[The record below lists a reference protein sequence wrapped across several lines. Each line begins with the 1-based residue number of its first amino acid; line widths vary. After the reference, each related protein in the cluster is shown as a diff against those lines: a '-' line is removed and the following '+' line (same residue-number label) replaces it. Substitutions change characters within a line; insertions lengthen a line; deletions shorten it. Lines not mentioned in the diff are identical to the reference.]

1 MEEAASSSSSS
12 AATAAS
18 SSSSAEA
25 AGTARELLREWRDAI
40 PLVFNRHHPTQH
52 RGLRDPRRAGIQQWD
67 MFEQQLDA
75 QLIDNAV
82 VNGMAMQL
90 ELDRGGGFVE
100 QPFDMPSSS
109 QSAEHNTIQDFQSS
123 EMPSWFESSVEDL
136 FRSIQPPLLAD
147 GGRASLDETAEGH
160 LSSGQGS
167 KTPSNYKRPKVLGFS
182 TPGLKAC
189 SRGSQNSCGG
199 ASHAASSLGCFYTR
213 GQQRESLPSILPTEQ
228 DNGDE
233 EQGNSSNGSGGKD
246 INPESEMEGDAPS
259 MYLTDDLLHTVFSF
273 LDQRNLCEAGLVCR
287 QWRTASEHEDFW
299 KSLHFGS
306 KITQDQVASLCRR
319 FPRAVDLS
327 FMQVNLVDE
336 VAREAMHS
344 LRYLEKLSIYKGSL
358 SDSFFTSLA
367 SDCPVLYHLTVND
380 SVLGSVGAQ
389 EVLIRHRSLCE
400 LRVTEC
406 RVMRIGIRCPRLEQL
421 YLKQTNMASAILHCP
436 CLLSLDVSSCMK
448 LSDAGVRLAA
458 ASCRMLLDL
467 NLSQCSYV
475 SDETLREIG
484 LACSNLQVLDASFC
498 PNISLQGVRMP
509 VLREL
514 MLNSCEGINSSSM
527 AALSQCFRLEA
538 LSLEACALLT
548 AVTLNLPRLHKISLG
563 HCNKLVELTLKCPAL
578 VQIDVTDCCVLKH
591 LEISSLA
598 LKRLSLQKQPIL
610 DTLALDCPH
619 LLVMNFVEC
628 DSLENSICEVLSDGG
643 GCPSLSSLTLESC
656 ERLSELRLC
665 STTLNT
671 LSLAGCQS
679 LVQVDLACANLQQL
693 LLDGCQQLSSVILAP
708 VGLQLLN
715 LGICPYVKN
724 LKIESSSMV
733 SVDLKGCGLLN
744 TADINCPQ
752 LLSLDASYCS
762 SLDDKCL
769 EAATMACPLIQ
780 SLILACCPSI
790 GPPGLLTLKKLGN
803 LTTLDLSY
811 TFLTDLSPIF
821 ESCKRLKVLR
831 LLACK
836 YLGDSALDALHC
848 KETLPELRELDL
860 SYGGLGHDALKGV
873 LTKCTYL
880 THVNFNGCAK
890 LSDLVWEVSE
900 SALSSQNSKDWQHES
915 QAYDKLSTIPK
926 AAGDEGSFSVNATE
940 NLVLQEQRMAF
951 PHALQQL
958 NCVGCPNM
966 KRVEILDAAG
976 FHDLSSSN
984 FSLSSNLK
992 EAWFECPFL
1001 TTLNLSHCTTLES
1014 LQVNCPRLVS
1024 LSLQASSIR
1033 ASDLEAVL
1041 QGCTALETL
1050 DIRNSAKIS
1059 AEDLIDVR
1067 AACPRLKRLLSSAS

>member
-1 MEEAASSSSSS
+1 MEEAASSSSS
-12 AATAAS
+12 TAAASS

-25 AGTARELLREWRDAI
+25 AGAARELLREWRDAI
-40 PLVFNRHHPTQH
+40 PLASRHQSTQH
-52 RGLRDPRRAGIQQWD
+52 RGLRDLRRVAIQQWD
-67 MFEQQLDA
+67 MFQQVDA

-90 ELDRGGGFVE
+90 ELDRRGDFVE
-100 QPFDMPSSS
+100 QPFDLPSSS
-109 QSAEHNTIQDFQSS
+109 QSAEHNTTQDFQSS
-123 EMPSWFESSVEDL
+123 EMPPWFESSVEDL

-147 GGRASLDETAEGH
+147 GGRASLDETADGH

-167 KTPSNYKRPKVLGFS
+167 NTPSNYKRPKVLGFS

-189 SRGSQNSCGG
+189 TRGSQNSRRG
-199 ASHAASSLGCFYTR
+199 ASHAASSLGCFYSR
-213 GQQRESLPSILPTEQ
+213 GKQRESAPT
-228 DNGDE
+228 DNGDV
-233 EQGNSSNGSGGKD
+233 EQGNTSNGSGGED
-246 INPESEMEGDAPS
+246 INPESEMENGAPS
-259 MYLTDDLLHTVFSF
+259 MYLTDDLLHMVFSF

-358 SDSFFTSLA
+358 SDSFFNSLA
-367 SDCPVLYHLTVND
+367 NDCPVLHHLTIND

-389 EVLIRHRSLCE
+389 EISIRHRSLCE
-400 LRVTEC
+400 LQVTEC

-421 YLKQTNMASAILHCP
+421 CLKQTNMASAILQCP
-436 CLLSLDVSSCMK
+436 SLLSLDVSSCMK
-448 LSDAGVRLAA
+448 LSDAGVRVAA
-458 ASCRMLLDL
+458 TYCRKLLDL

-484 LACSNLQVLDASFC
+484 LLCSNLQVLDASFC

-514 MLNSCEGINSSSM
+514 ILNSCEGINSSSM
-527 AALSQCFRLEA
+527 TALSQCFRLEA
-538 LSLEACALLT
+538 LSLESCALLT
-548 AVTLNLPRLHKISLG
+548 AVTLKLLQLRKISLG

-578 VQIDVTDCCVLKH
+578 VHIDVTDCCVLKH

-598 LKRLSLQKQPIL
+598 LKRLSLQNQPIL

-628 DSLENSICEVLSDGG
+628 DSLENSICGVLSDGG

-665 STTLNT
+665 SRTLNT
-671 LSLAGCQS
+671 LSLVGCQS

-693 LLDGCQQLSSVILAP
+693 LLDGCQQLSLVSLAP

-715 LGICPYVKN
+715 LGICPYVMN

-769 EAATMACPLIQ
+769 EAATIACPLIQ

-790 GPPGLLTLKKLGN
+790 GPPGLLSLKKLGN

-860 SYGGLGHDALKGV
+860 SYGSLGHDALKGV

-890 LSDLVWEVSE
+890 LSDLVWEASE
-900 SALSSQNSKDWQHES
+900 SALSSQNSRDWQHES

-926 AAGDEGSFSVNATE
+926 AAGDEGSFSVNVPE
-940 NLVLQEQRMAF
+940 NWVLQEQRMALS
-951 PHALQQL
+951 HALQQL

-966 KRVEILDAAG
+966 KRVVILDAAG

-1001 TTLNLSHCTTLES
+1001 TTLNLSHCTALES

-1024 LSLQASSIR
+1024 LSLQASSIQ

-1059 AEDLIDVR
+1059 TEDLIDVR
-1067 AACPRLKRLLSSAS
+1067 AACPRLKRLLSSTS